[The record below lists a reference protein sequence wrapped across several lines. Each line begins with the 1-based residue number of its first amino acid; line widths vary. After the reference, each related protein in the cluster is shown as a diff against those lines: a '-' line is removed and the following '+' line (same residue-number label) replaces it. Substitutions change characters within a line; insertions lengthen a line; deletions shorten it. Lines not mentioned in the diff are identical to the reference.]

1 MEEQKKKFGGAWW
14 DTLFILIRDYDKD
27 FIYSFVD
34 RMACEQ
40 CIKNFYFKLEQK
52 NLDLNKPRKET
63 YRTLWNIRCLI
74 DSHKYWDK
82 NTDYDL
88 GEYLKYL
95 CLEYEG
101 S

>member
-34 RMACEQ
+34 RMAC
-40 CIKNFYFKLEQK
+40 
-52 NLDLNKPRKET
+52 
-63 YRTLWNIRCLI
+63 
-74 DSHKYWDK
+74 
-82 NTDYDL
+82 
-88 GEYLKYL
+88 
-95 CLEYEG
+95 LEYEG